1 MSEKKINTR
10 RVNKHDTE
18 DLMIDYA
25 EMTSFDFGSL
35 SREEMDTLNKISDNE
50 YYKKPIAFK
59 YGNFKLMDFFHS
71 LITED

>member
-1 MSEKKINTR
+1 MSEKKIMD
-10 RVNKHDTE
+10 VE

-25 EMTSFDFGSL
+25 EMTSFDFGAL

-59 YGNFKLMDFFHS
+59 YGNVKLMDFFHS

>member
-1 MSEKKINTR
+1 MSEKKIMD
-10 RVNKHDTE
+10 VE

-59 YGNFKLMDFFHS
+59 YGNFKLMDFS
-71 LITED
+71 LIALSVTNSDY